1 MIRALAPF
9 ALLIALLSQ
18 PVSAAYITD
27 KLLVGLYGSANSISK
42 PIKILSSG
50 TRISI
55 LERQG
60 GFIKVKLK
68 DSTVG
73 WVERRYVTDD
83 QPAGAKLSL
92 VQAKAKR
99 LEKDLKKTKD
109 ELAKL
114 KKNASS
120 GGAKSKKLE
129 KELAEVRKQNAEFK
143 ETIKRQD
150 DIAKDLEKKIQESQS
165 GYALKKYQAQVDEL
179 EAKLLQSQV
188 RLARRTQKDDSKI
201 HAENEAMRERMQQ
214 AAKLLNID
222 PNADIAPATEEEP
235 AGSGM
240 PIWVYPLILL
250 TLITGIVAGFALFD
264 YRSRSRYSVGM

>member
-1 MIRALAPF
+1 MIRALALF
-9 ALLIALLSQ
+9 ALLLSLLSQ
-18 PVSAAYITD
+18 SVSAAYITD
-27 KLLVGLYGSANSISK
+27 KLLVGLYSSANSISK

-99 LEKDLKKTKD
+99 LEKDLKKTKS

-114 KKNASS
+114 KKSASS

-179 EAKLLQSQV
+179 EAKFPRIEV
-188 RLARRTQKDDSKI
+188 RQYIDKLGESFVERPFVPLDD
-201 HAENEAMRERMQQ
+201 
-214 AAKLLNID
+214 
-222 PNADIAPATEEEP
+222 
-235 AGSGM
+235 
-240 PIWVYPLILL
+240 IWEQGLRD
-250 TLITGIVAGFALFD
+250 LFD
-264 YRSRSRYSVGM
+264 E